1 MWRHNTPKPP
11 HSWSCCALSH
21 RCAGLA
27 VASAVFAHP
36 HHTTACA
43 SDQDCEP
50 ARAHSTAGW
59 HCSRDAQC
67 GQPPPHHNCNVRHCR
82 HDSRCS
88 HATGGN
94 PYHCVAVWTR
104 EPHAHMRGPQAA
116 DAADEHRRHAEEAV
130 VALTTQRQTW
140 LAKLSTLQLR
150 VDELTAQL
158 ANEQVR
164 NVAVCAASP
173 KSLRR

>member
-1 MWRHNTPKPP
+1 MVNH
-11 HSWSCCALSH
+11 H
-21 RCAGLA
+21 RT
-27 VASAVFAHP
+27 
-36 HHTTACA
+36 TTAT
-43 SDQDCEP
+43 SD
-50 ARAHSTAGW
+50 TAATTA
-59 HCSRDAQC
+59 DA
-67 GQPPPHHNCNVRHCR
+67 
-82 HDSRCS
+82 
-88 HATGGN
+88 ATLQVGTLN
-94 PYHCVAVWTR
+94 HCVVVWPR
-104 EPHAHMRGPQAA
+104 EPHAHMRAPQAA
-116 DAADEHRRHAEEAV
+116 DAADAHRRHAEEAV